1 MRGSGLGIPHFDDM
15 PYFFAMPPAGLL
27 FYFLSIK
34 LPPDFLLHSIVPS
47 CSLCRRYRRMVRGDP
62 DHTYEVMSTTAN
74 RVLRLILFQIVI
86 NVVNF
91 CCQSPANNRGQEQDV
106 NLRADME
113 PAQPRGEDLLEHH
126 QGITLLS
133 VGMINTNG
141 Q

>member
-1 MRGSGLGIPHFDDM
+1 
-15 PYFFAMPPAGLL
+15 
-27 FYFLSIK
+27 
-34 LPPDFLLHSIVPS
+34 
-47 CSLCRRYRRMVRGDP
+47 MVRGDP
-62 DHTYEVMSTTAN
+62 DHPEEVMTTVAN

-91 CCQSPANNRGQEQDV
+91 CCHPPANKRGQEQDV

-126 QGITLLS
+126 KGSTLLS
-133 VGMINTNG
+133 IGMINTKS

>member
-1 MRGSGLGIPHFDDM
+1 
-15 PYFFAMPPAGLL
+15 
-27 FYFLSIK
+27 
-34 LPPDFLLHSIVPS
+34 
-47 CSLCRRYRRMVRGDP
+47 MVRGDP

-91 CCQSPANNRGQEQDV
+91 CCHPPANKRGQEQVV
-106 NLRADME
+106 NIRADME

-126 QGITLLS
+126 KGSTLLYRS
-133 VGMINTNG
+133 SIGMINTES